1 MADKFV
7 KKFGTE
13 AHPLKIGKSFEKKS
27 DSAYHSIRYDFKPGS
42 IDEER
47 KGSLEVSKGLT
58 AISQKQKPINFSLRL
73 RKIIQCL

>member
-1 MADKFV
+1 MAGKFV

-13 AHPLKIGKSFEKKS
+13 AQPLKIGKSFEKKS

-47 KGSLEVSKGLT
+47 KGSLEVSEGL
-58 AISQKQKPINFSLRL
+58 
-73 RKIIQCL
+73 